1 MNWISI
7 KLLLKLLFDFMAEFK
22 ICIFSERDLQQH
34 DQPRLE
40 HRVGGPHRAQHLLPL
55 PQPQGYF
62 NQGASQAENYSI

>member
-1 MNWISI
+1 MY
-7 KLLLKLLFDFMAEFK
+7 
-22 ICIFSERDLQQH
+22 FSERDLQQH

-62 NQGASQAENYSI
+62 NQGASQTENYSI